1 MEILSIEKQLNH
13 PDVQIRREAI
23 LSIRRMIEENTLT
36 PPTPQENCNL
46 HVHTFFSYNAFGHS
60 PSSLAWLARRE
71 GIQLMGI
78 IDFDTLEGTEE
89 FLWSCEQLQVRG
101 TVSLETRIYLPE
113 FADRVITSKGQPG
126 VAYYILSGF
135 ASGHL
140 SPQAQA
146 KYAELKSYLT
156 SRNKRIIQSLNDYL
170 SPLVVDYSRD
180 VISLS
185 AGETPTER
193 HIMEAYYQ
201 SAIKAMDNP
210 IPFWSEKLGLEPS
223 EIERLHPQPSTFR
236 RVMREKLVKTGEI
249 TYQAPGPKN
258 YPTLDLFNELA
269 GLTDSL
275 PTLVWANGTYPGER
289 EEAVLLDYLAGN
301 GLVGMNIVPDRSI
314 NVPESDKDFRLKCLY
329 EVVELAA
336 QYDLPIFIGT
346 EMNQPGHQWVDDL
359 DLPTLAPFRQ
369 PFMDGAYFL
378 YGHTMLSRYAHLGYQ
393 SGWSRDQFKDR
404 RSRNDFYSTVGKSL
418 PNTNESR
425 DFLQNLPHDLS
436 ANDLIKL
443 ASRDGANPEEVPG

>member
-1 MEILSIEKQLNH
+1 MEILLIEKQLNH
-13 PDVQIRREAI
+13 HDLQIRREAI
-23 LSIRRMIEENTLT
+23 LSIRRMIGEGTLA
-36 PPTPQENCNL
+36 PPPPQENCNL

-113 FADRVITSKGQPG
+113 FSDRVITSKGQPG

-135 ASGHL
+135 ASGNL

-146 KYAELKSYLT
+146 KYGELKRYLT
-156 SRNKRIIQSLNDYL
+156 SRNHRILQSLNDYL
-170 SPLVVDYSRD
+170 SPLVVDYQRD
-180 VISLS
+180 VVSLS

-201 SAIKAMDNP
+201 SAIKSIDNP
-210 IPFWSEKLGLEPS
+210 IPFWSEKLGMDPS

-236 RVMREKLVKTGEI
+236 RVMREKLVKTGDI
-249 TYQAPGPKN
+249 AYQAPGTEN
-258 YPTLDLFNELA
+258 YPTLGLVNDLA

-275 PTLVWANGTYPGER
+275 PTLVWANGTYPGEQ
-289 EEAVLLDYLAGN
+289 EEAVLLDYLVDN
-301 GLVGMNIVPDRSI
+301 GLAGMNIVPDRSI

-359 DLPTLAPFRQ
+359 NLPTLAPLKQ
-369 PFMDGAYFL
+369 SFMDGAYFL
-378 YGHTMLSRYAHLGYQ
+378 YGHTMLSRYANLGYL
-393 SGWSRDQFKDR
+393 SGWSQDQFKDR
-404 RSRNDFYSTVGKSL
+404 RSRNSFYTRVGASL

-425 DFLQNLPHDLS
+425 DVLQSLPHDLS
-436 ANDLIKL
+436 AKDLL
-443 ASRDGANPEEVPG
+443 VRVSRKWANPN